1 MKRVAVTGLGA
12 VTPLGNDA
20 RATWEAA
27 VAGESG
33 IDWIRAF
40 DAEGLPVRVAA
51 EVKDFDPAGL
61 AHPKELRRLDRNVV
75 LALGAAKEALADSG
89 LNGFD
94 PHRVGIVFGSAIGGL
109 IGIVEKAETLPAPGP
124 PPPPPQLIPPPP

>member
-27 VAGESG
+27 VAGRSG

-40 DAEGLPVRVAA
+40 DAEGLPVRGAAGGKDSDPTQVAS
-51 EVKDFDPAGL
+51 
-61 AHPKELRRLDRNVV
+61 PKEVRKLERNVL
-75 LALGAAKEALADSG
+75 LALGAGREAMEDAG
-89 LNGFD
+89 LNGSA
-94 PHRVGIVFGSAIGGL
+94 PTRARVAFGTA
-109 IGIVEKAETLPAPGP
+109 
-124 PPPPPQLIPPPP
+124 